1 MTRFTGNGSPQNI
14 TTMSQSIDIDS
25 SFMESNRPQT
35 GAAERLPG
43 NAVLPTIS
51 VVIPAFNAGPM
62 LREAVRS
69 AIDQQYPPLQVIV
82 VDDGSTD
89 EPRRTL
95 GPLLE
100 QVDFICQENR
110 GVSAARNVGSRA
122 ANGEYI
128 AYLDADDLWQPNKL
142 AVVARCIVA
151 ADRPGV
157 VIDDFFRV
165 DAQGRR
171 LPRNMDL
178 NDYCRK
184 CGASFNLDGV
194 SGRILLA
201 RQFLALLVQ
210 GFQVNPPALVVR
222 SDVLAESGL
231 WNQDIRRSE
240 DFELGLRLAMLTD
253 LLLVD
258 EPLTIVRR
266 HESHGSEDA
275 YLLAAMEADLA
286 ILRRHFAS
294 LSTEPSIA
302 PVLGRRLLGIAWS
315 LRHLGQHQLARDA
328 CWLALRPAGNRL
340 RALAALSKS
349 LWQRSASRLP

>member
-1 MTRFTGNGSPQNI
+1 
-14 TTMSQSIDIDS
+14 
-25 SFMESNRPQT
+25 MESNRPQT

-266 HESHGSEDA
+266 HEAHDSEGVYALDA
-275 YLLAAMEADLA
+275 IEADFSV
-286 ILRRHFAS
+286 LRLHYDR
-294 LSTEPSIA
+294 LSSDLDIA
-302 PVLGRRLLGIAWS
+302 QAFGKRLLGTAHS
-315 LRHLGQHQLARDA
+315 LRYFGRYELARDA
-328 CWLALRPAGNRL
+328 SRMALRLPGTRL
-340 RALAALSKS
+340 RALAS
-349 LWQRSASRLP
+349 LGKIFWKRPATLLP